1 MAKRALQ
8 SPRKSPHGIRKRR
21 RTNRLSSSVIGTSP
35 SSAVDSPKKVK
46 LKMDKSPGSK
56 EHTGSESLPLNGE
69 NDADE
74 AQFEVDESAKEEL
87 PSADNN
93 GDAKSRLSSVYTEA
107 KVGELPA
114 VDNQNAMEAII
125 SSTDHSDSD
134 FECQSS
140 LCDDESDYQDE
151 SDQLYQDS
159 DLESNF
165 NDSRDLP
172 PVKHRKKTEQ
182 RETSVQ
188 KSATFTRREIME
200 KVHIDWP
207 SRMQNGVTM
216 KQFMILDQID
226 ADHKA
231 MWISLIQTIVHHPDQ
246 KSIIE
251 VLKDLLLG
259 DLTLAKEIHLAT
271 TPPSDQADI
280 VL

>member
-35 SSAVDSPKKVK
+35 SSAVDSPQEDEVK
-46 LKMDKSPGSK
+46 NGQDTSYISAGSR

-93 GDAKSRLSSVYTEA
+93 EDAKSRLSSVYTEA

-140 LCDDESDYQDE
+140 LCDDESDYQDG

-207 SRMQNGVTM
+207 SRMQNGV
-216 KQFMILDQID
+216 
-226 ADHKA
+226 
-231 MWISLIQTIVHHPDQ
+231 VNG
-246 KSIIE
+246 
-251 VLKDLLLG
+251 V
-259 DLTLAKEIHLAT
+259 
-271 TPPSDQADI
+271 
-280 VL
+280 